1 MERHPIA
8 DAEVLN
14 VLNLFLKRECYPILH
29 EKYRDILGRSSLLR
43 RRLYFIIR
51 QGGDLKLGIGMLKQA
66 WEICGGE
73 WG

>member
-29 EKYRDILGRSSLLR
+29 EKYRGILIMKV
-43 RRLYFIIR
+43 FTF
-51 QGGDLKLGIGMLKQA
+51 KE
-66 WEICGGE
+66 EIVLHN
-73 WG
+73 